1 MKGNIRTKFLAAFVA
16 ASFGAGVGMAT
27 SLPNAAPGS
36 AEMVITAI
44 PAKGATTPAALD
56 RDDLTVTLAS
66 RPARVIGLQRLAGPL
81 ANMQLFVLL
90 DDSTPAS
97 TLGIQIPQLKAFI
110 EALPPG
116 TQVAVGYMRNG
127 TFGQVQAFTTDHQMA
142 AQAVRLPIAEVGVN
156 GSPYFALS
164 DLAKHW
170 PSKERAGETTTEA
183 AGRRVV
189 LMLTDGVDRYFNN
202 SEVDDPYVDAAVHD
216 ALKNGIVVYSI
227 YLRDAGIYD
236 WSGRSILFAQSR
248 LEQVSD
254 ETGGYAYSQ
263 ELTNPVSISPFLDNL
278 QNRLDHQYRVTI
290 EALNVKGVQPVK
302 VRSEAPGLKIE
313 GPTRVY
319 VP

>member
-1 MKGNIRTKFLAAFVA
+1 MKYSTVGKITAALVA
-16 ASFGAGVGMAT
+16 ASLVASAGMAG

-36 AEMVITAI
+36 AQMVITAI
-44 PAKGATTPAALD
+44 PAKGATPPAALD
-56 RDDLTVTLAS
+56 RDDITVTLAKA
-66 RPARVIGLQRLAGPL
+66 PARVIGLQRLAGPL

-116 TQVAVGYMRNG
+116 AQVAVGYMRNG
-127 TFGQVQAFTTDHQMA
+127 TFGQVQGFTTDHQKA
-142 AQAVRLPIAEVGVN
+142 AQAVRLPFAEAGIN

-170 PSKERAGETTTEA
+170 PSKEAT
-183 AGRRVV
+183 GRRVI
-189 LMLTDGVDRYFNN
+189 LTLTDGVDRYYNN
-202 SEVDDPYVDAAVHD
+202 AEEDDPYVDAAVRD

-227 YLRDAGIYD
+227 YLRDAGLYD
-236 WSGRSILFAQSR
+236 RGGRAILFAQSR
-248 LEQVSD
+248 LEQVSE

-263 ELTNPVSISPFLDNL
+263 ELTNPVSVSPFLDNL
-278 QNRLDHQYRVTI
+278 QNRLDHQYQVTI
-290 EALNVKGVQPVK
+290 EALNVKGVRPVK
-302 VRSEAPGLKIE
+302 VRSEVPGLKIE